1 MNGVKDYEKKHQK
14 TFCYTISTIN
24 IPDSYKIEVPVHIP
38 FEGSIEE
45 LSHRIINGF
54 NLPLNVIEEL
64 SSELQKFVE
73 QCSIEFYDCQTVD
86 AIESIKNETIEV
98 EDIVKYWEK
107 AFQEKTFSFTDN
119 KGPSND
125 QLFGTAFHK
134 LAHSGPSLD
143 AILHIEYGY
152 AQAVQD
158 IMSRKCRQVT
168 SLTKTQTEEMNYAM
182 DGLNKYSTEDD
193 INALALKHFDDQTL
207 LQGKWNSRLDTLKQ
221 EQRTGYREWVM
232 KTVEEMQGV
241 DGLYS
246 PIGNSP
252 ISIVTNGFTISNMS
266 LYDMEESFT
275 IHLGSQMK
283 STHNIRIMSADTLN
297 LLNLTLEEN
306 GTVVHHPQRLQTVLE
321 LYSQDLKGLVL
332 FIDTNNLDFY
342 SGLAKE
348 FFDICEGS
356 TEFHFDSLQDQLEII
371 KSDLKVAVENRKCK
385 GPVSNFLSP
394 ELQARRNKSKLLQCG
409 DVYIT
414 KHSNL
419 ASVHLV
425 FHMVID
431 DSLKSGDINSRH
443 PVILGLRNILKTAC
457 SYDITMITIPLF
469 LTHEMTED
477 MTVPWCQ
484 KRAELVL
491 KCVKGFMI
499 ESVSLGGS
507 ELKTIQFLVP
517 KGISEEVFGILATMV
532 PTIFRVSTPLVFESS
547 EPEIELLTKNK
558 KSTKS
563 KRNSKSKN

>member
-1 MNGVKDYEKKHQK
+1 MCEIKETNKK
-14 TFCYTISTIN
+14 FVENFIYTYSNLKISGH
-24 IPDSYKIEVPVHIP
+24 YKIKVPIDFP
-38 FEGSIEE
+38 FEGNINE
-45 LSHRIINGF
+45 LACRIISGF
-54 NLPLNVIEEL
+54 NLPIYVLDDIIKKLEMFINDHSEKLN
-64 SSELQKFVE
+64 
-73 QCSIEFYDCQTVD
+73 DCLTYD
-86 AIESIKNETIEV
+86 AIDCIKNETIEI

-107 AFQEKTFSFTDN
+107 AFKEETVTYSN
-119 KGPSND
+119 IRGASND
-125 QLFGTAFHK
+125 QLFATAFHK

-158 IMSRKCRQVT
+158 IITRKKRQILSVT
-168 SLTKTQTEEMNYAM
+168 KIQTEEMNYAM
-182 DGLNKYSTEDD
+182 EGLNKYSNEED

-207 LQGKWNSRLDTLKQ
+207 IQGKWNSKLDTLKQ
-221 EQRTGYREWVM
+221 EQRNGYREWIM
-232 KTVEEMQGV
+232 KTVEEMQGT
-241 DGLYS
+241 DGIFS

-252 ISIVTNGFTISNMS
+252 IGSIVNEFTISNSS
-266 LYDMEESFT
+266 LYDLEESFT

-283 STHNIRIMSADTLN
+283 STHNIRIMSADTLD
-297 LLNLTLEEN
+297 LLRITLDEN
-306 GTVVHHPQRLQTVLE
+306 GTIMHHPQRLQTVLE
-321 LYSQDLKGLVL
+321 LYSHDLKGLVL
-332 FIDTNNLDFY
+332 FTDTNNLDFY

-356 TEFHFDSLQDQLEII
+356 TEFHFASLQDQLETM

-385 GPVSNFLSP
+385 GPISNFLSP

-419 ASVHLV
+419 ASVHLI

-431 DSLKSGDINSRH
+431 DSLKSDTNSRH
-443 PVILGLRNILKTAC
+443 PVILGLRNILKAAC

-469 LTHEMTED
+469 LNHEMTED

-532 PTIFRVSTPLVFESS
+532 PTIFRVSTPLVFNST
-547 EPEIELLTKNK
+547 EPEPKLSTKNK
-558 KSTKS
+558 KYTKS
-563 KRNSKSKN
+563 KNSFVIK